1 MSAKSNKANKII
13 VNESHMPAPSYDYEN
28 LAYHLYAQHDN
39 LIEKLVHIRER
50 HHISINELAERMN
63 IDADTIRT
71 FESDM
76 EDQTL
81 TFIMDY
87 ALEIG
92 ADMWIEV
99 KDANKRSQS

>member
-1 MSAKSNKANKII
+1 MSAKSNKADKII
-13 VNESHMPAPSYDYEN
+13 VSESHMPTSSYNYED

-50 HHISINELAERMN
+50 HNISIDELSERMN
-63 IDADTIRT
+63 VDADTIRT

-99 KDANKRSQS
+99 KSAT